1 MDVFSIK
8 QKYSGNNER
17 SCRRW
22 RFSLFNC
29 LMNTLRK
36 LVLLMCINFVF
47 QRKIECS
54 LFSLFLNW
62 DSLHA
67 RLASHCRARS
77 YRKKEEKKMLS
88 I

>member
-1 MDVFSIK
+1 MDMFSVK

-22 RFSLFNC
+22 HFSLFNC

-47 QRKIECS
+47 VSKKNRVLS
-54 LFSLFLNW
+54 LFTFFNLGFTP
-62 DSLHA
+62 
-67 RLASHCRARS
+67 C
-77 YRKKEEKKMLS
+77 
-88 I
+88 